1 MKTVFFRSYDNYEGI
16 GSRLYRSCGEIR
28 QDMDRI
34 KERIE
39 EAVSM
44 LNIRNMLTE
53 AMARYAESQPE
64 VWIPEL
70 ENLVSQANETLG
82 ELVTLRDNLDTL
94 RCELEDTRW
103 ALGV

>member
-1 MKTVFFRSYDNYEGI
+1 MQTLFFRSHNNYEGI
-16 GSRLYRSCGEIR
+16 EVRLYRSCGEIR
-28 QDMDRI
+28 RDMDVI

-39 EAVSM
+39 NAVSM

-53 AMARYAESQPE
+53 AMARYAESEPE

-70 ENLVSQANETLG
+70 ENLVATADETLN
-82 ELVTLRDNLDTL
+82 ELKSLRESLDVL
-94 RCELEDTRW
+94 RGELEDTKW